1 MVISVYPE
9 TETHLCLT
17 IIGIITFKKKKIAKI
32 LDQIF
37 TSWQSKPDSVSTDT
51 DEEII
56 EIRQV
61 SNHYSPKDIF
71 NLDKCWFFFFF

>member
-1 MVISVYPE
+1 MFNNYW
-9 TETHLCLT
+9 HYH
-17 IIGIITFKKKKIAKI
+17 FQKKKIAKI

-71 NLDKCWFFFFF
+71 NLDKCWFFFFFWKEFTDGG